1 MIANKKIQLA
11 KYGSVA
17 VAALLCLLG
26 TALIAVPDLSVPMLR
41 RYGGLLLILF
51 GCIKLIGYL
60 SGDLYRLAFQYDLAC
75 GILLPVL
82 GILLLV
88 RTDTMMPLIFLLFG
102 MYILADAL
110 LKVQISVDAKR
121 FGLSAWWVI
130 LTAAVVTGIVG
141 LLLMFC
147 PYEHLQTGIF
157 LLGLTLLAEG
167 ILTIITMMTAVSIRR
182 CTDADD

>member
-1 MIANKKIQLA
+1 MVTDKKIQLA

-17 VAALLCLLG
+17 VAVLLG
-26 TALIAVPDLSVPMLR
+26 LTGASLIAVPDRSVPLLC

-51 GCIKLIGYL
+51 GCIKLVGYL

-75 GILLPVL
+75 GILLAVL

-88 RTDTMMPLIFLLFG
+88 RTDTIMPLIFLLFG
-102 MYILADAL
+102 IYILSDAL
-110 LKVQISVDAKR
+110 LKVQISFDAR
-121 FGLSAWWVI
+121 HFGISSWWVI

-147 PYEHLQTGIF
+147 PYEHLQSGIF
-157 LLGLTLLAEG
+157 LLGLTLIAEG

-182 CTDADD
+182 CADTDD